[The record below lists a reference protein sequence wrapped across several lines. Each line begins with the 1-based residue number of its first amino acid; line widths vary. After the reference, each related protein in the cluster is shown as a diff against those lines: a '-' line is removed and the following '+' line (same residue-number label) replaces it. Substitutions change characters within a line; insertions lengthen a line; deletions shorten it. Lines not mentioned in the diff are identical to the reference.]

1 MSFTLFI
8 NYATR
13 ATYISLILIHLTKTQ
28 SRATLWPIFGLIN
41 LSDSQNGDQNVS
53 RVCARSDVR
62 LLIAWLLC
70 GLCCPQH
77 ALLCIQASFQV
88 TKLPICLV
96 PNGSSK
102 SLTAAAADG
111 GTTTAQLSSARL
123 VFAFLARI
131 DWKIVNIWHA
141 ILCILKDKSE
151 KSTTPPGR
159 AHREWQPERP
169 RLKWTMMMMKRGKS
183 P

>member
-1 MSFTLFI
+1 MPRCGLF
-8 NYATR
+8 
-13 ATYISLILIHLTKTQ
+13 L
-28 SRATLWPIFGLIN
+28 GLIN
-41 LSDSQNGDQNVS
+41 LSDSRNGDQNVS
-53 RVCARSDVR
+53 WVCARSDVR

-77 ALLCIQASFQV
+77 ALLCIRTSYQV
-88 TKLPICLV
+88 ANLPC
-96 PNGSSK
+96 SK
-102 SLTAAAADG
+102 WIDQISDSCCCWGHRHSL
-111 GTTTAQLSSARL
+111 ARL

-159 AHREWQPERP
+159 VHREWQPERP
-169 RLKWTMMMMKRGKS
+169 RLKWTMMKRGKS
-183 P
+183 PQGKWHAKLRQGKIEGDSFCGKRLH

>member
-1 MSFTLFI
+1 MEIKMSVEF
-8 NYATR
+8 
-13 ATYISLILIHLTKTQ
+13 
-28 SRATLWPIFGLIN
+28 
-41 LSDSQNGDQNVS
+41 
-53 RVCARSDVR
+53 VR
-62 LLIAWLLC
+62 EAMFDYWLR

-102 SLTAAAADG
+102 SLTAAAAAG

-159 AHREWQPERP
+159 VHREWQPERP
-169 RLKWTMMMMKRGKS
+169 RLKWTMMMMKKGQIPLRQMARKVTPRENRRRLFWWQEITLMRPWITYYNS
-183 P
+183 